1 MISKHVHYEAAHD
14 NYGALARYIADA
26 GHEGEK
32 CLAFWCAGCAADD
45 DYDLAIIEAQAVQSM
60 NTRSRKEKTYHLLV
74 SFRPEDEAR
83 LTPEAFKT
91 IEERF
96 ATALGFVEH
105 QRHCGIHKNTNNIHM
120 HISYN
125 MVHPERLTRHE
136 PFRDYTARDKLC
148 RELEREYGLAVDNG
162 REQRRENALSH
173 KAAIIEAQTRQE
185 SFESYAKR
193 HKGKILE
200 ALEGATHWQDLHEAL
215 KAHGLGIKPHGNG
228 LVVTDLHGQHT
239 AKASTVDRSLSAK
252 RLQERFGD
260 FRPYRS
266 LRQVQELSRYQAVP
280 LHRSP
285 ERGELYARF
294 RTGIETRKNRLE
306 AVKEREDK
314 QLAAIR
320 QEWAAK
326 RREIENM
333 DIHKHNRR
341 NLLTLAGKHEKE
353 AIAKNKLAMLPER
366 EAVRREIPYTSWKD
380 FLKLEAGNGNEVAL
394 AVLRSHKE
402 VVEPET
408 ALEPAKAPAKDWSRH
423 GLDYVAQT
431 AIRAEYAE
439 KERELQE
446 QRGLSANC
454 KKELQAFLR
463 MEQITAESRAEGSPL
478 GEIKRRID
486 GKGVVIFTLEGGGT
500 IRDTGKEI
508 LFSIHDPKA
517 KHTAALYAEK
527 KWGKMLVMEKGC
539 IQFQPEREQER
550 QQQMEISHNR
560 KGLSR

>member
-32 CLAFWCAGCAADD
+32 CLALWCAGCAADD

-74 SFRPEDEAR
+74 SFRPKDEAR
-83 LTPEAFKT
+83 LTPEAFKA

-136 PFRDYTARDKLC
+136 PFRDYAARDKLC

-162 REQRRENALSH
+162 REQRKENALTP
-173 KAAIIEAQTRQE
+173 KAATIEAQTGQE

-193 HKGKILE
+193 HKEKILG
-200 ALEGATHWQDLHEAL
+200 AIASATHWQDLHEAL

-228 LVVTDLHGQHT
+228 FVVTDLHGQHT

-260 FRPYRS
+260 FRPYRN
-266 LRQVQELSRYQAVP
+266 LRPIQEISRYQAVP

-294 RTGIETRKNRLE
+294 RTGIKTRKNKLE
-306 AVKEREDK
+306 AVKEREGK

-333 DIHKHNRR
+333 DIHKRNRR

-366 EAVRREIPYTSWKD
+366 EAVRREIPYTSWQD

-394 AVLRSHKE
+394 AVLRSRKE
-402 VVEPET
+402 SVEPET
-408 ALEPAKAPAKDWSRH
+408 ALKPAQAPKKDWSRH
-423 GLDYVAQT
+423 GLDYAAKT
-431 AIRAEYAE
+431 AICAEYAE
-439 KERELQE
+439 RERELQGR
-446 QRGLSANC
+446 QGLSSRG

-463 MEQITAESRAEGSPL
+463 MEQVAAEARAEGAEL

-486 GKGVVIFTLEGGGT
+486 GKGVVIFTLESGGM
-500 IRDTGKEI
+500 IRDTGKE
-508 LFSIHDPKA
+508 LFFSPRDSHA
-517 KHTAALYAEK
+517 ERAAQRYAEK
-527 KWGKMLVMEKGC
+527 KWGKCLAVQKGC
-539 IQFQPEREQER
+539 ILFQSEREAPVLHKE
-550 QQQMEISHNR
+550 
-560 KGLSR
+560 KVLSR

>member
-83 LTPEAFKT
+83 LTPEAFKA

-96 ATALGFVEH
+96 AAALGFSEH
-105 QRHCGIHKNTNNIHM
+105 QRHCGIHKNTNNIHI

-125 MVHPERLTRHE
+125 MVHPERLTRRE
-136 PFRDYTARDKLC
+136 PFRDYAARDKLC
-148 RELEREYGLAVDNG
+148 RELEREYGLTVDNG
-162 REQRRENALSH
+162 REQRQENALTP
-173 KAAIIEAQTRQE
+173 KAATIEAQTGQE

-193 HKGKILE
+193 HKEKILG
-200 ALEGATHWQDLHEAL
+200 ALASATHWQDLHEAL

-228 LVVTDLHGQHT
+228 FVVTDLHCQHT
-239 AKASTVDRSLSAK
+239 AKASMVDRSLSAK

-260 FRPYRS
+260 FRPYRN
-266 LRQVQELSRYQAVP
+266 LRPIQEISRYQAVP

-285 ERGELYARF
+285 GRGELYARF
-294 RTGIETRKNRLE
+294 RTGIETRKNKLE

-314 QLAAIR
+314 QLAAIG

-333 DIHKHNRR
+333 SIHKRNRR
-341 NLLTLAGKHEKE
+341 NLLTLAKKHEKE
-353 AIAKNKLAMLPER
+353 AIAKARLALLPER
-366 EAVRREIPYTSWKD
+366 EAVRQEIPYTSWQD
-380 FLKLEAGNGNEVAL
+380 FLKLEAGNGNEIAL
-394 AVLRSHKE
+394 AVLRSRNE
-402 VVEPET
+402 SVEPET
-408 ALEPAKAPAKDWSRH
+408 ALKPAQAPKKDWSRH
-423 GLDYVAQT
+423 CLDYAAKT
-431 AIRAEYAE
+431 AICAEYAE
-439 KERELQE
+439 RERELQE
-446 QRGLSANC
+446 RQGLSSRG

-463 MEQITAESRAEGSPL
+463 MEQVAAEARAEGAEL

-486 GKGVVIFTLEGGGT
+486 GKGVVIFTLESGGM
-500 IRDTGKEI
+500 IRDTGKE
-508 LFSIHDPKA
+508 LFFSPHDSQA
-517 KHTAALYAEK
+517 EHVARLYAEK
-527 KWGKMLVMEKGC
+527 KWGKRLAVERGC
-539 IQFQPEREQER
+539 ITFQVEQELER
-550 QQQMEISHNR
+550 PNPYLPPKQ